1 MLIKTLA
8 VASVIMLASCA
19 TIVKG
24 TKQMVSINSNVS
36 GATVYLDDIEIGK
49 TPFVGEIPKGK
60 KVMRVEMKGYDSYT
74 IPLSTSLEGIFWGN
88 IITGGTIG
96 SITDL
101 ASGAAYQYAPASY
114 QVDLKANG
122 VSQADFKADA
132 ELRKYSMTHLSV
144 ISSDIGLADGA
155 YTNGLLDLLR
165 QQGVQLSREELKS
178 LIQQSQGDEVEFG
191 NRIVALAD

>member
-8 VASVIMLASCA
+8 IASVFMLASCA

-24 TKQMVSINSNVS
+24 TKQMVSINSNVN

-60 KVMRVEMKGYDSYT
+60 KVMRVQKDGYEDYT
-74 IPLSTSLEGIFWGN
+74 IPLSTSLEGMFWGN
-88 IITGGTIG
+88 ILTGGTVG
-96 SITDL
+96 SITDF

-114 QVDLKANG
+114 QIDLKANG
-122 VSQADFKADA
+122 VSQPDFKADA